1 MHILHSLSDLQSR
14 CAHWRAESVIT
25 IGFVPTMGALHEG
38 HMSLV
43 HRAQRENTRCI
54 VSIYV
59 NPTQFNNPTDLASY
73 PQKTEE
79 DVRMLQAAGCD
90 AVYFP
95 QAAELYPQGM
105 QAKQYDLGRLEELM
119 EGGARPGHYQGVA
132 TVVESLLTHVQPTKA
147 YFGLKDYQQ
156 VAVIRRMCTLLQLPV
171 TIVACPTARAMSG
184 LALSSRNALLSEAH
198 GLAAPRIYQSLQWA
212 ALNRDGFP
220 LSKLREAM
228 LEKIQGTDGLLR
240 VEYIAFGDPATL
252 EPLDETCALPMNTP
266 VQAFVVTQAGA
277 ARLID
282 NEAI

>member
-1 MHILHSLSDLQSR
+1 MHLLHSLADLQSQY
-14 CAHWRAESVIT
+14 AHWRAESVVT

-43 HRAQRENTRCI
+43 KRAQRENSHCI

-73 PQKTEE
+73 PQTTEE
-79 DVRMLQAAGCD
+79 DVRLLEAAGCD

-105 QAKQYDLGRLEELM
+105 QSKHYDLGRLEELM
-119 EGGARPGHYQGVA
+119 EGAARPGHYQGVA
-132 TVVESLLTHVQPTKA
+132 TVVESLLAHVQPTKA

-156 VAVIRRMCTLLQLPV
+156 VAVIRRLCALLQLPV
-171 TIVACPTARAMSG
+171 TLMACPTARAVDG

-198 GLAAPRIYQSLQWA
+198 RFVAPRIYQSLLWA
-212 ALNRDGFP
+212 ASNRDRLP
-220 LSKLREAM
+220 LSQVREAM

-240 VEYIAFGDPATL
+240 VEYIAFGDPASL
-252 EPLDETCALPMNTP
+252 EPLDETCALPLGTP